1 MKKIPVKLKKYEE
14 YLRSTEKPAN
24 EITFKCGSTLPW
36 ESKCGGCPYLEKEED
51 YPRDGEGKP
60 MMFLAQINL
69 DDMPPLEDFPEH
81 GLLQF
86 YIGDDDY
93 FGGDSDCKVIYI
105 PEYKKD
111 AGALIKENPF
121 ENDYMGYTPFSDE
134 GKMEFNQKTMFIGA
148 DCREFEKKFKDKVS
162 DSEWD
167 ALYHLCYPEG
177 CLVGGY
183 PLFVQ
188 QTPPYYDDGKFDVL
202 LLQLDVED
210 ECGIMF
216 GDSGN
221 CVFLISK
228 EDLKNRNFDN
238 VQYEWQCC

>member
-1 MKKIPVKLKKYEE
+1 MKKIPDKLKKYEE
-14 YLRSTEKPAN
+14 YLRSTEKSAVD
-24 EITFKCGSTLPW
+24 ISLKRASTLPW

-51 YPRDGEGKP
+51 YPIDKHGKP

-69 DDMPPLEDFPEH
+69 DEMPHIEDFPEH

-86 YIGDDDY
+86 YIGDDDCIGLY
-93 FGGDSDCKVIYI
+93 SACKVVYI

-111 AGALIKENPF
+111 DSLIKENPF
-121 ENDYMGYTPFSDE
+121 EDSYEGSTPFLNEGRMNFKKTTKFITATCDE
-134 GKMEFNQKTMFIGA
+134 FYN
-148 DCREFEKKFKDKVS
+148 KFDDKVPKT
-162 DSEWD
+162 ERD
-167 ALYHLCYPEG
+167 AVFDLCYASG
-177 CLVGGY
+177 CFVGGY

-188 QTPPYYDDGKFDVL
+188 EAPCYYNEGKFDVV

-210 ECGIMF
+210 ECEIMF

-228 EDLKNRNFDN
+228 DDLKNRNFDN
-238 VQYEWQCC
+238 VHYDWQCC